1 MKHLVVELPNDLSRP
16 QGAIRADENS
26 PPNFEGVGRWAM
38 VLLNAA
44 GEFLESSRPFLR
56 VMPSLGLTKV
66 ALFEQQDRMPLDQI
80 TFGLKRRGLKL
91 VALGAI
97 VCLAAGI
104 SLSAHAQQ
112 EPMDTRELGMMAKSQ
127 KLAALQKPSV
137 LDECKQTLESQKKT
151 IAALEKR
158 VKELEREL
166 AARKAKK

>member
-1 MKHLVVELPNDLSRP
+1 MIF
-16 QGAIRADENS
+16 QGLKAPLGQMETRRQFRECRQVGDGLIERCWRILGKF
-26 PPNFEGVGRWAM
+26 PPF
-38 VLLNAA
+38 
-44 GEFLESSRPFLR
+44 FLR

-104 SLSAHAQQ
+104 SLSAYAQQ

>member
-1 MKHLVVELPNDLSRP
+1 MLP
-16 QGAIRADENS
+16 
-26 PPNFEGVGRWAM
+26 
-38 VLLNAA
+38 
-44 GEFLESSRPFLR
+44 
-56 VMPSLGLTKV
+56 LGLTEV
-66 ALFEQQDRMPLDQI
+66 ALLEQQDRMPLDKI
-80 TFGLKRRGLKL
+80 KFGMTKGGLKL
-91 VALGAI
+91 AATAAI

-127 KLAALQKPSV
+127 KLAALQKPSA